1 VGPQFRG
8 DARLNQSRVIGG
20 SELTQHVLY
29 PQPRRSR
36 IETGRKIGGPLRND
50 FGVVHDALHAFSQR
64 RLITRLEQ
72 GSVSFI
78 IDLLRNPA
86 YIAADHRDSR
96 SLKLQNRV
104 WRRVL
109 ANGGYDANVDVPKNG
124 GELALLV

>member
-1 VGPQFRG
+1 MT
-8 DARLNQSRVIGG
+8 GG
-20 SELTQHVLY
+20 SELTQHSLY
-29 PQPRRSR
+29 LEPRGSR

-72 GSVSFI
+72 GSVSSI
-78 IDLLRNPA
+78 IDLLRDAA
-86 YIAADHRDSR
+86 YMAADHRDSR

-104 WRRVL
+104 RRRVF
-109 ANGGYDANVDVPKNG
+109 ANGRHDTNVNIPKNE